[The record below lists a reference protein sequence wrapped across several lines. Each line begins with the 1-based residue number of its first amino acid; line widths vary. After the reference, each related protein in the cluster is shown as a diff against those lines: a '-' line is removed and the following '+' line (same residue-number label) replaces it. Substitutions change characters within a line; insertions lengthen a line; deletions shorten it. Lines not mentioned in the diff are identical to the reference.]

1 MNTSKTF
8 FNDFFKSQQLWLHLR
23 QGFRILMIIS
33 LAVLLW
39 SEANAQTGDPDID
52 VRGGSPLISIANGD
66 DTPSLDDGT
75 NFGGT
80 SVGESDAQTFFI
92 YNTGNANLNLTGT
105 PAVQFTGPHAADFSL
120 STIYN
125 TTIVPDGNTEFD
137 IVFTPSA
144 SGWRTATLVIPNNDP
159 DENPYTFAIRGQSK
173 APEMSVEHSEH
184 FGVII
189 ADGDMTPSE
198 SDGTDIGSA
207 NVGDIKT
214 VEFHIDN
221 FGDNVMLYLTAR
233 PEVQISGAN
242 ASDFTFTDITR
253 NEIGVAMESYFHI
266 QFNPSA
272 PGVRRAI
279 ISIPN
284 NDPDENPYDF
294 AIQGTGLPVG
304 TPEIEV
310 QGGSPLAAISD
321 AATTPEIANGTDWGE
336 INVGS
341 GAVEH
346 TFSIQN
352 TGAMD
357 LNLTG
362 SSSRVVVTGEGFSL
376 VTDATTPVVANGSTT
391 FTICFTP
398 SALGVK
404 TGTVSIANNDADE
417 NPYNFVISATV
428 VDQVA
433 PVIVP
438 VPGFTTI
445 RLATSCYQTFTVTQ
459 CVASVSD
466 NCASLTLDDVVIS
479 RVTSDEEEDARGIRD
494 GFTKKDIVIAADG
507 KSVKLRRERNIFRN
521 GRVYTIHFSVNDGNG
536 NTGTATYLVTVPICP
551 VRPAVDDGPLY
562 SVNGALSKSIALED
576 EQLEGEFVETIPP
589 EAFVLEQNY
598 PNPFNPQ
605 TLITYSLPFDATVS
619 LKVYDGLGR
628 EVRELVNTS
637 QAAGVYQAI
646 FDGQGLASG
655 VYYYAIKAFDNTGKS
670 FSQMKRMI
678 LTK

>member
-8 FNDFFKSQQLWLHLR
+8 LNDFFKSQPLWLHLR

-52 VRGGSPLISIANGD
+52 VRGRDVSIVNGD
-66 DTPSLDDGT
+66 DTPSRSDATD
-75 NFGGT
+75 FGSKT
-80 SVGESDAQTFFI
+80 VGETTGEMWMI
-92 YNTGNANLNLTGT
+92 YNTGTATLNLTGT
-105 PAVQFTGPHAADFSL
+105 PKIQISGPHAADFKFL
-120 STIYN
+120 NIYN
-125 TTIVPDGNTEFD
+125 STLAPGANTEVD
-137 IVFTPSA
+137 MAFTPSA
-144 SGWRTATLVIPNNDP
+144 PGLRTATITIPNDDP
-159 DENPYTFAIRGQSK
+159 DENPF
-173 APEMSVEHSEH
+173 V
-184 FGVII
+184 
-189 ADGDMTPSE
+189 
-198 SDGTDIGSA
+198 
-207 NVGDIKT
+207 
-214 VEFHIDN
+214 
-221 FGDNVMLYLTAR
+221 
-233 PEVQISGAN
+233 
-242 ASDFTFTDITR
+242 
-253 NEIGVAMESYFHI
+253 
-266 QFNPSA
+266 
-272 PGVRRAI
+272 
-279 ISIPN
+279 
-284 NDPDENPYDF
+284 F

-304 TPEIEV
+304 APEIEV

-362 SSSRVVVTGEGFSL
+362 SSSRVVVTGEGFNL
-376 VTDATTPVVANGSTT
+376 VTDATTPVAANGSAT
-391 FTICFTP
+391 FTIGFTP
-398 SALGVK
+398 SAPGVM
-404 TGTVSIANNDADE
+404 TGTVSIANDDADE

-445 RLATSCYQTFTVTQ
+445 WLATSCYHTYTVTQ

-479 RVTSDEEEDARGIRD
+479 LVTSDEEEDAPGIGD

-536 NTGTATYLVTVPICP
+536 NTGTATYLVTAPICP
-551 VRPAVDDGPLY
+551 VTRPAVDDGPLY
-562 SVNGALSKSIALED
+562 SVNGALSKSLDLED

-605 TLITYSLPFDATVS
+605 TLITYTLPFDATVS

-655 VYYYAIKAFDNTGKS
+655 VYYYTIKAFDNTGKT